1 MGSKQELFERTLSRM
16 NQDGNFEAS
25 VLSLKDGLPL
35 ASSPLSYEDQ
45 MTAAMVAL
53 LNDTA
58 NKLNRELSLPQ
69 VDEISIVGDGGNRL
83 VCRYFAVN
91 GNDILLTVLA
101 QPDQT
106 YRRSHKPAYKIINTP
121 LVIETLSLLD
131 LQRHRRK

>member
-1 MGSKQELFERTLSRM
+1 MGSKQELFEKTLSRM

-58 NKLNRELSLPQ
+58 NKLNRELRLPQ
-69 VDEISIVGDGGNRL
+69 VDEISIVGDGGTRL
-83 VCRYFAVN
+83 VCRYFAIN

-101 QPDQT
+101 HPDQT
-106 YRRSHKPAYKIINTP
+106 YRRLTNQTIKEIKR
-121 LVIETLSLLD
+121 LW
-131 LQRHRRK
+131 